1 MAAENMTKLTAVV
14 TGGSRGI
21 GLAIARQL
29 GLDGYNVVVFA
40 TRPKEDSMETL
51 KVLDAEGITWHY
63 VQGTLDNREDRQK
76 LVEEA
81 VKVFGRIDV
90 LVNNA
95 GVAPLVRA
103 DLLTM
108 TEESYDRVMGINAK
122 GTMFLSQLV
131 ANQMLQQDV
140 IGKKRGTIINVGSCS
155 AEVSSVNRGEYCISK
170 SALSMITTL
179 FADRLAGD
187 GILVH
192 EVRPGVIK
200 TDMTSKVQEKYDA
213 LINAGAFPIRRW
225 GTPQDV
231 ADAVSALCSDKFL
244 YTTGNYIDVDGGF
257 HIKRL

>member
-1 MAAENMTKLTAVV
+1 MNEKTAIV

-21 GLAIARQL
+21 GLAIARKL
-29 GLDGYNVVVFA
+29 GLEGFNVVIFA
-40 TRPKEDSMETL
+40 TRSETDCREQL
-51 KVLDAEGITWHY
+51 SELRTAGICCHY
-63 VQGTLDNREDRQK
+63 VQGSLDKGEDRK
-76 LVEEA
+76 RLIAETVER
-81 VKVFGRIDV
+81 FGRLDV

-122 GTMFLSQLV
+122 GTMFLTQLA
-131 ANQMLQQDV
+131 ANQMLTQEV
-140 IGKKRGTIINVGSCS
+140 VGKKRGTIVNVGSCS

-179 FADRLAGD
+179 FADRLAGE
-187 GILVH
+187 GILVY
-192 EVRPGVIK
+192 EVRPGVIR
-200 TDMTSKVQEKYDA
+200 TDMTNKVQAKYDA
-213 LINAGAFPIRRW
+213 LIEAGAFPIKRW
-225 GTPQDV
+225 GTPEDV
-231 ADAVSALCSDKFL
+231 AEAVSAFCSDSFL